1 MQSNNGE
8 DENQG
13 QDKDN
18 NGVDLQSGRLVG
30 VKSYKQFLLAIHTI
44 PSLSQVYSSIWG
56 LTYSAWCC
64 WSRQRQRPVC
74 CLAWHWQAS
83 PSDQR
88 QHVDGSQFEG
98 RREEWERKVG

>member
-8 DENQG
+8 DENQR

-18 NGVDLQSGRLVG
+18 NRVDLQSGRFVG
-30 VKSYKQFLLAIHTI
+30 VKSYKWFFVSDTHNSQPGPTI
-44 PSLSQVYSSIWG
+44 QV
-56 LTYSAWCC
+56 TYSAWCC

>member
-18 NGVDLQSGRLVG
+18 NRVDLQSGRFVG

-44 PSLSQVYSSIWG
+44 PSLSQLYSFICG
-56 LTYSAWCC
+56 
-64 WSRQRQRPVC
+64 
-74 CLAWHWQAS
+74 
-83 PSDQR
+83 
-88 QHVDGSQFEG
+88 
-98 RREEWERKVG
+98 